1 MDLAAVLAW
10 AAARAAHWLARV
22 FRSIGCRCNAW
33 IGRQFS
39 GVVRGRRRALRRTGP
54 RPPARVSGFRIK
66 RGHCGS
72 SWLRRSGGLRL
83 LPFVVRGAAHRRST
97 GRWTIHRTPL
107 LRFWSPAAL
116 ACHVACLCAGRR
128 HLSGHPASTV
138 GLRRPSSFALVIAC
152 VRVRWIVRSAHTE
165 PRARHR
171 APTHRFDAGCPCGF
185 SLGGDGPVDF
195 ARIDAARF
203 GWDAPPFSSCA
214 AASHARRAH
223 HGSCAGAVLLS
234 RRSATRGWGHVAW
247 SGPFSA
253 SRSLLGFPSRELGRQ
268 RGRPVV
274 TRVTVS
280 LSTPFARRRSWGFPD
295 CPFAGLLPQTGGRR
309 VSARPD
315 PRAVGRSIGRGVLAV
330 RSAGPVEA
338 VGRLVAFVFARPR
351 CYAPPL

>member
-1 MDLAAVLAW
+1 MPVELT
-10 AAARAAHWLARV
+10 RV
-22 FRSIGCRCNAW
+22 CWSIGCRCDAL

-39 GVVRGRRRALRRTGP
+39 GVVRGHRRALRRTGP
-54 RPPARVSGFRIK
+54 RPPALCFGVPNQARALRVELAPPVRLGCASPWSTRLASEAAKWRDDQPDASLEVLIPCSARLPRRVFVSGGATSPTIPLRPLACVVRPPSPLACRVRLFVRVSRTFR
-66 RGHCGS
+66 CGS
-72 SWLRRSGGLRL
+72 HARLRL
-83 LPFVVRGAAHRRST
+83 SR
-97 GRWTIHRTPL
+97 
-107 LRFWSPAAL
+107 PA
-116 ACHVACLCAGRR
+116 V
-128 HLSGHPASTV
+128 
-138 GLRRPSSFALVIAC
+138 
-152 VRVRWIVRSAHTE
+152 
-165 PRARHR
+165 

-295 CPFAGLLPQTGGRR
+295 CPFAGLIPLTGGRR

-315 PRAVGRSIGRGVLAV
+315 PRAVGRTIGRGVLAA

-338 VGRLVAFVFARPR
+338 LGRLVISGFARPR
-351 CYAPPL
+351 CKHRR